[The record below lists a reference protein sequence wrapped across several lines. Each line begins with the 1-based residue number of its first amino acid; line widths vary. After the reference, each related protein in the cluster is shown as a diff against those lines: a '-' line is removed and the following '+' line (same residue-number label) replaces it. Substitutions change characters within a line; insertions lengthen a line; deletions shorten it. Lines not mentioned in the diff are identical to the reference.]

1 LEEKKGG
8 GGNLAVPP
16 LNDDASCSSSL
27 GTLKS
32 QLSTLLRGP
41 PILWAPS
48 QPHAGSPAMRNAN
61 HHDEDDMFK
70 DSRMSFGDHIE
81 ELRTHLWRAIMGL
94 VFCMFIG
101 FVLDQIGD
109 ALNRPWIGIG
119 KPAMAIIKAPVDK
132 ALNEFYEKRLKR
144 LQEKSK
150 GKDDDPD
157 NPIAPHELS
166 VRIPKEQL
174 ATIRGVDP
182 GQVQNDLDV
191 KLTVNPEE
199 IYRMNNRIQ
208 KEVRPPELST
218 LTAMEAFMV
227 YFKVTLVCGLV
238 IASPWVFWQI
248 WSFIAKGLYPHEKK
262 YVHMYLPMSLG
273 LFLAGV
279 VLCEVVVMP
288 RTVSALLWFN
298 DFLGFTPELRLND
311 WLSLAIML
319 PLVFGVSFQTPL
331 IMLFLER
338 IGIMDMAGYKS
349 KRKYAVFALAVFA
362 MIITPTPDA
371 LTMCALWIPMCLLYE
386 LGIWMCYFMPGRHVP
401 VPEGEAPT
409 LDELIEV

>member
-1 LEEKKGG
+1 
-8 GGNLAVPP
+8 
-16 LNDDASCSSSL
+16 
-27 GTLKS
+27 
-32 QLSTLLRGP
+32 
-41 PILWAPS
+41 
-48 QPHAGSPAMRNAN
+48 MRNAN
-61 HHDEDDMFK
+61 HYDEDDMFK
-70 DSRMSFGDHIE
+70 DTRMSFGDHIE
-81 ELRTHLWRAIMGL
+81 ELRVHLWRAISGL
-94 VFCMFIG
+94 IICMFIG

-109 ALNRPWIGIG
+109 ALDRPWIGIG
-119 KPAMAIIKAPVDK
+119 KPAMAIIKAPVEK
-132 ALNEFYEKRLKR
+132 ALNEFYDRRLKR
-144 LQEKSK
+144 LERESK
-150 GKDDDPD
+150 GKENIPD
-157 NPIAPHELS
+157 NPTTPQPMQ

-174 ATIRGVDP
+174 AIIRGMDP
-182 GQVQNDLDV
+182 SQVPNDIDV
-191 KLTVNPEE
+191 TLIMKPEE
-199 IYRMNNRIQ
+199 FYKMNARIQ
-208 KEVRPPELST
+208 DVVRPRELST

-227 YFKVTLVCGLV
+227 YFKVTLVCGLI

-262 YVHMYLPMSLG
+262 YVHIYLPVSLG

-338 IGIMDMAGYKS
+338 IGIMDVSTYKS
-349 KRKYAVFALAVFA
+349 KRKYAIFGLAVFA

-386 LGIWMCYFMPGRHVP
+386 LGIWMCHFMPGRHEP
-401 VPEGEAPT
+401 VPEGEAPS

>member
-1 LEEKKGG
+1 
-8 GGNLAVPP
+8 
-16 LNDDASCSSSL
+16 
-27 GTLKS
+27 
-32 QLSTLLRGP
+32 
-41 PILWAPS
+41 
-48 QPHAGSPAMRNAN
+48 MRNSN

-94 VFCMFIG
+94 VICMFIG

-109 ALNRPWIGIG
+109 ALDRPWIGIG
-119 KPAMAIIKAPVDK
+119 KPAMGIIKAPVEK
-132 ALNEFYEKRLKR
+132 ALNEFYDRR
-144 LQEKSK
+144 LQRLERESK
-150 GKDDDPD
+150 GRENYPD
-157 NPIAPHELS
+157 NPTTPQPVQVHIS
-166 VRIPKEQL
+166 KEQMAIL
-174 ATIRGVDP
+174 RGVDP
-182 GQVQNDLDV
+182 SQIPNDVDV
-191 KLTVNPEE
+191 IMVMKPEE
-199 IYRMNNRIQ
+199 IYKMNARIQ
-208 KEVRPPELST
+208 NVIRPQELTT
-218 LTAMEAFMV
+218 LTAMEGFMV

-262 YVHMYLPMSLG
+262 YVHIYLPVSLG

-279 VLCEVVVMP
+279 VLCQVVVLP

-298 DFLGFTPELRLND
+298 DFLGFTPQLRLND

-331 IMLFLER
+331 VMLFLER
-338 IGIMDMAGYKS
+338 IGIFDVSTYKS
-349 KRKYAVFALAVFA
+349 KRKYAIFALAVFA

-386 LGIWMCYFMPGRHVP
+386 LGIWMCYFMPGRHQE
-401 VPEGEAPT
+401 VPEGDAPT